1 MKFRQSAFMLAS
13 ACAVFAC
20 SPQPEAPSE
29 PVPKVQTGAMD
40 VQTDAMD
47 VQTDALVVIR
57 DIMTA
62 NQDSLGTVTLTDL
75 GAQGTEVTV
84 ALSGLDG
91 AGIHAMHF
99 HETGLCEA
107 PDFSSAGGHYNP
119 TGMDHG
125 AMTATGP
132 HAGDMMNI
140 EIDSDGNGLM
150 TVINERVSING
161 DHGLPALFDDN
172 GSALIIHAGA
182 DDYVSQPSGAAG
194 PRIGCAL
201 ITAS

>member
-1 MKFRQSAFMLAS
+1 MNFRQSAFMLAS

-20 SPQPEAPSE
+20 SPQPEAPSTSIPE
-29 PVPKVQTGAMD
+29 A
-40 VQTDAMD
+40 QTDAVE
-47 VQTDALVVIR
+47 VQSEALVVTR

-62 NQDSLGTVTLTDL
+62 AQESIGTLTLTDL
-75 GAQGTEVTV
+75 GAQGTQVTV
-84 ALSGLDG
+84 ELSGLEG

-125 AMTATGP
+125 TMSPNGP

-140 EIDSDGNGLM
+140 EVNSDGTGSM
-150 TVINERVSING
+150 TVINEFVSING

-182 DDYVSQPSGAAG
+182 DDYVSQPAGDAG

-201 ITAS
+201 ITPS

>member
-1 MKFRQSAFMLAS
+1 MNFRQSAFMLAS
-13 ACAVFAC
+13 VCAVFAC
-20 SPQPEAPSE
+20 SPQPEAPSDSIPE
-29 PVPKVQTGAMD
+29 AQADTVEVQTS
-40 VQTDAMD
+40 
-47 VQTDALVVIR
+47 ALVVTR
-57 DIMTA
+57 DILTA
-62 NQDSLGTVTLTDL
+62 AQDSIGTITLTDL

-84 ALSGLDG
+84 ELSGLDG

-99 HETGLCEA
+99 HETGLCDA

-119 TGMDHG
+119 TGMSHG
-125 AMTATGP
+125 TMTPGGP

-140 EIDSDGNGLM
+140 EIDSDGKGMM

-161 DHGLPALFDDN
+161 DNDLPALFDED

-182 DDYVSQPSGAAG
+182 DDYTSQPSGAAG

-201 ITAS
+201 LSES

>member
-1 MKFRQSAFMLAS
+1 MNFRQSAFMLAS

-20 SPQPEAPSE
+20 SPQPEAPSDSIPE
-29 PVPKVQTGAMD
+29 AQADAVEDAVEVQM
-40 VQTDAMD
+40 
-47 VQTDALVVIR
+47 DALVVIR
-57 DIMTA
+57 DILTA
-62 NQDSLGTVTLTDL
+62 TQDSIGTITLTDL

-84 ALSGLDG
+84 ELSGLEG

-99 HETGLCEA
+99 HETGLCDA

-119 TGMDHG
+119 TGMNHG
-125 AMTATGP
+125 TMSPGGP

-140 EIDSDGNGLM
+140 EVNSEGTGMM
-150 TVINERVSING
+150 TVINELVSIKG

-182 DDYVSQPSGAAG
+182 DDYISQPSGAAG

-201 ITAS
+201 ITPS